1 MQYQFSNQATHISLP
16 EDFGDY
22 VEAETAKL
30 DPIMAKFPE
39 DSMLRV
45 IVSDAEGVEDVEIL
59 LRLSLP
65 NKLLNSRETG
75 SAKHIQSVL
84 SRALKELRRQV
95 LAYKDQM

>member
-1 MQYQFSNQATHISLP
+1 MQYQFSNQVTHVSLP

-22 VEAETAKL
+22 VDKETAKL
-30 DPIMAKFPE
+30 GPIMAKLPE

-45 IVSDAEGVEDVEIL
+45 IVSDAEGVEDVEVL

-65 NKLLNSRETG
+65 DRMLSSRETG

-84 SRALKELRRQV
+84 SSALKELRRQII
-95 LAYKDQM
+95 AYKDQM